1 MLNNGEKKPKTS
13 GVLQAMAV
21 TTMIG
26 AEMAVTVTLGFYG
39 GRLLDRQF
47 GTDPWMMVAGIL
59 LGVAA
64 GIWGIINI
72 VKRFFGS

>member
-1 MLNNGEKKPKTS
+1 MDNQKPKTS
-13 GVLQAMAV
+13 GIFQAMAA

-39 GRLLDRQF
+39 GRYLDRQF
-47 GTDPWMMVAGIL
+47 DTAPWLMVTGIL

-64 GIWGIINI
+64 GIWGIIAI
-72 VKRFFGS
+72 IKRFWDE

>member
-1 MLNNGEKKPKTS
+1 MEEQKPKTS
-13 GVLQAMAV
+13 GVLQAMAA

-26 AEMAVTVTLGFYG
+26 AEMAITVTLGFYG
-39 GRLLDRQF
+39 GRLLDRHF
-47 GTDPWMMVAGIL
+47 GTDPWIMVAGIL

-72 VKRFFGS
+72 VKRFFG

>member
-1 MLNNGEKKPKTS
+1 
-13 GVLQAMAV
+13 MAV

-26 AEMAVTVTLGFYG
+26 AEMAITVTLGFYG
-39 GRLLDRQF
+39 GRLLDEQF
-47 GTDPWMMVAGIL
+47 GSDPWLMVIGIL

>member
-1 MLNNGEKKPKTS
+1 MEDQKPKTS

-26 AEMAVTVTLGFYG
+26 AEMAITITLGFYG
-39 GRLLDRQF
+39 GRLLDRHF
-47 GTDPWMMVAGIL
+47 GADPWIMVAGIL

-72 VKRFFGS
+72 VKRFFGT

>member
-1 MLNNGEKKPKTS
+1 
-13 GVLQAMAV
+13 MAV

-26 AEMAVTVTLGFYG
+26 AEMAITVTLGFYG
-39 GRLLDRQF
+39 GSFLDSYF
-47 GTDPWMMVAGIL
+47 GTDPWLMVAGIL

-72 VKRFFGS
+72 VKRFLGG

>member
-1 MLNNGEKKPKTS
+1 MEDQKPKTS

-26 AEMAVTVTLGFYG
+26 AEMAITITLGFYG
-39 GRLLDRQF
+39 GRLLDRHF
-47 GTDPWMMVAGIL
+47 GTDPWIMVAGIL

-72 VKRFFGS
+72 VKRFFGT

>member
-1 MLNNGEKKPKTS
+1 MEDQKPKTS

-26 AEMAVTVTLGFYG
+26 AEMAITVTLGFYG
-39 GRLLDRQF
+39 GRLLDRHF
-47 GTDPWMMVAGIL
+47 GTDPWIMVAGIL
-59 LGVAA
+59 LGVAT

-72 VKRFFGS
+72 VKRFFG

>member
-1 MLNNGEKKPKTS
+1 MDEQKSKFS

-47 GTDPWMMVAGIL
+47 GADPWFMVAGIL
-59 LGVAA
+59 LGMAA
-64 GIWGIINI
+64 GIWGIITT
-72 VKRFFGS
+72 VKRFM

>member
-1 MLNNGEKKPKTS
+1 MEDQKPKTS

-26 AEMAVTVTLGFYG
+26 AEMAITVTLGFYG
-39 GRLLDRQF
+39 GRLLDRHF
-47 GTDPWMMVAGIL
+47 GTDPWIMVAGIL

-72 VKRFFGS
+72 VKRFFG

>member
-1 MLNNGEKKPKTS
+1 MDNQKPKTS
-13 GVLQAMAV
+13 GIFQAMAV

-26 AEMAVTVTLGFYG
+26 AEMAITVTLGFYG
-39 GRLLDRQF
+39 GRFLDEQF
-47 GTDPWMMVAGIL
+47 DTAPWLMVTGIL

-72 VKRFFGS
+72 VKRFWGS

>member
-1 MLNNGEKKPKTS
+1 MDEKKSKPS

-26 AEMAVTVTLGFYG
+26 AEMAITVTLGFYV
-39 GRLLDRQF
+39 GRLLDSRLNS
-47 GTDPWMMVAGIL
+47 DPWLMITGIL

-64 GIWGIINI
+64 GVYGIITI
-72 VKRFFGS
+72 VKRFFNT

>member
-1 MLNNGEKKPKTS
+1 MEEQKPKTS

-26 AEMAVTVTLGFYG
+26 AEMAITVTLGFFG
-39 GRLLDRQF
+39 GRLLDRHF
-47 GTDPWMMVAGIL
+47 GTDPWIMVAGIL
-59 LGVAA
+59 LGVAT

-72 VKRFFGS
+72 VKRFFG

>member
-1 MLNNGEKKPKTS
+1 MDDQKPKAS
-13 GVLQAMAV
+13 AFLQAMAV

-26 AEMAVTVTLGFYG
+26 AEMAITVTMGFFT

-47 GTDPWMMVAGIL
+47 GTDPWLMVAGIL

-64 GIWGIINI
+64 GIWGIIGI
-72 VKRFFGS
+72 VKRFL